1 VVVELVMEPVNQQ
14 VMLLVKMVDQ
24 EAELEQLLQGQV
36 VLWVQEIHLQLVH
49 LKEIM
54 VVLEIE
60 VHQHTLTEVVVEEQQ
75 N

>member
-1 VVVELVMEPVNQQ
+1 MEPVNQQ